1 MKNVKKALFYY
12 SYLEISS
19 NTTKLSLVETYLTS
33 IFQPSMRP
41 IESGSY
47 IEYVSRSYLSVSSV
61 VSEMLYIFGLN

>member
-47 IEYVSRSYLSVSSV
+47 IEYVSRSY
-61 VSEMLYIFGLN
+61 